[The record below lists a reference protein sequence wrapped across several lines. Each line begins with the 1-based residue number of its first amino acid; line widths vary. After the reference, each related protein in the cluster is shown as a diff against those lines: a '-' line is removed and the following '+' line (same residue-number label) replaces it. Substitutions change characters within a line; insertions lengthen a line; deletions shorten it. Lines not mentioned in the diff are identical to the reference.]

1 MTSFFGVVHGCG
13 LRNFGVICPCDDTSP
28 LLGVGEDLGIC
39 RTVVELLVVL
49 PVGHSTDEDSRA
61 LVVDLLVVG
70 VAAVVVPASTTR
82 LMQNNKVTEPVF
94 DTFELRRNI

>member
-13 LRNFGVICPCDDTSP
+13 LRNFRVICPCDDTSP

-70 VAAVVVPASTTR
+70 VVVPASTTR
-82 LMQNNKVTEPVF
+82 LMQNNKITEPVF
-94 DTFELRRNI
+94 DTFELRRDI